1 MRVAERSRLTVA
13 EYLAWERLQTCK
25 HEYFE
30 GEVYAMAG
38 GSPRHNRLCVR
49 VSAALDGAVGATCA
63 VLSSDQRVRTSE
75 RRYEYPDVTV
85 VCGSLTIEHDDVLAN
100 PTMIVEV
107 LSASTE
113 QYDRG
118 LKWAG
123 YQSLPSLTDYLL
135 IAQDRAHVEH
145 FARTPASRWLYS
157 SLGTGQTIV
166 LTTGAT
172 LEIDALFAG
181 VLELPGDDQQSSP
194 SS

>member
-1 MRVAERSRLTVA
+1 MRVAERSRLSVD
-13 EYLAWERLQTCK
+13 EYLAWERLQASK

-49 VSAALDGAVGATCA
+49 VSSALERAVGTTCS

-75 RRYEYPDVTV
+75 RRYVYPDVTV
-85 VCGSLTIEHDDVLAN
+85 VCGVLAIEHDDVLAN

-107 LSASTE
+107 LSSGTE

-123 YQSLPSLTDYLL
+123 YQGLPSLTDYLL
-135 IAQDRAHVEH
+135 VAQDRPHVEH
-145 FARTPASRWLYS
+145 FARTPDGRWLYS
-157 SLGTGQTIV
+157 SLGAGQRVV